1 MRVRKA
7 VYEMAKKFRTEKN
20 SRIIE
25 EPREMVLF
33 FKD

>member
-7 VYEMAKKFRTEKN
+7 VYEMAKKFRAEKN
-20 SRIIE
+20 RRVIE
-25 EPREMVLF
+25 EPREMVS